1 MKHPIPVLLQVNGI
15 QVDSVRIRASS
26 ELRDGAEI
34 VIQDGMIGEFALT
47 DDCAVN
53 VRAIAGGEWRK
64 VYVQELLSILRPAH
78 NEASEAGINSEDVLE
93 RKLFSPTYDPQPE
106 KEIIVVTSQEWEWS
120 IRKAAKALFTRGI
133 PHFVLSSYTPRSRQ
147 RNPQPI
153 QFYVP
158 DPAAACEWL
167 CRVGF
172 NPVPSTDD
180 QVVDPDTL
188 LTLWFRKGRTI

>member
-15 QVDSVRIRASS
+15 QVDSVSMRPSS
-26 ELRDGAEI
+26 DRSGKTEV
-34 VIQDGMIGEFALT
+34 VIKDPTIGEFAIT
-47 DDCAVN
+47 DECVVS
-53 VRAIAGGEWRK
+53 VRPLAGGEWRD
-64 VYVQELLSILRPAH
+64 VPVEELLSILRPAQ
-78 NEASEAGINSEDVLE
+78 NEASETGLNCEDVLE

-106 KEIIVVTSQEWEWS
+106 KEIIVVTAQEWEWS

-133 PHFVLSSYTPRSRQ
+133 PHFVLSSYSPRSRQ

-172 NPVPSTDD
+172 NPVPSTID
-180 QVVDPDTL
+180 QVFDPDTS
-188 LTLWFRKGRTI
+188 LTLWFRRGRMM